1 MPLLF
6 SVQDL
11 VPLAKKNLGLR
22 LTDNLSEYESGG
34 MGDAIP
40 LSHLAGAQ
48 DVIKFVTL
56 AFLPEVP
63 REEMEVIYAMY
74 HKPGDD
80 SNNCMPRLMLH
91 FGAKHGIGDAKHR
104 LSNKKTD
111 NKIQLTQIESEAK
124 QLASFYKVTGGVY
137 FTLEKVVNKL
147 PYLSQ
152 ELADNFNEKLQLRLK
167 LNWQCYATASD
178 MDYLF
183 LSDSKVG
190 ETLQRYQIGYDLNS
204 YPLGKTGK
212 HQFTK
217 SNVVNKLLVLGGEY
231 RTDDSQENLEK
242 NIFARIKTMLKEAL
256 DDELSR
262 LEKSIRVELDK
273 YPKDADYFTSA
284 CSGMIDLVARLQ
296 ENKQLSSTESID
308 LLKKTLDLV
317 DNPHNYKSF
326 LTEAKSYRMV
336 AGGRLAAYMMLIAGW
351 AAKIMSINYA
361 GDAWIRLANEKL
373 DYLTTTEKCANASE
387 AYFQSRGRS

>member
-63 REEMEVIYAMY
+63 RKEMEVIYAMY

-104 LSNKKTD
+104 LSNKKID

-124 QLASFYKVTGGVY
+124 KLASFYLAREGIY
-137 FTLEKVVNKL
+137 YTLEEVVNEL
-147 PYLSQ
+147 PYLSR
-152 ELADNFNEKLQLRLK
+152 ELVYNFNEKLQLRLS
-167 LNWQCYATASD
+167 LNWNCYANSED
-178 MDYLF
+178 MRYLLLVKNDGVF
-183 LSDSKVG
+183 FQG
-190 ETLQRYQIGYDLNS
+190 GYDFGG
-204 YPLGKTGK
+204 YPLGKTGR
-212 HQFTK
+212 FTFAK
-217 SNVVNKLLVLGGEY
+217 SDVVKQILFLGGDY
-231 RTDDSQENLEK
+231 RSLERKQVLENQ
-242 NIFARIKTMLKEAL
+242 IFEWINAILKE
-256 DDELSR
+256 ELQKKLR
-262 LEKSIRVELDK
+262 ELEKSIRNKLDEHSD
-273 YPKDADYFTSA
+273 DAGYFKSA
-284 CSGMIDLVARLQ
+284 CFGMIDLVARLQ
-296 ENKQLSSTESID
+296 ENKQLSSPESID

-317 DNPHNYKSF
+317 DNPHKYKSF
-326 LTEAKSYRMV
+326 LTEAKSFRMV

-373 DYLTTTEKCANASE
+373 DYLAKTEKCANASE